1 MAKEEVVETTEQVEE
16 QTSESTPETV
26 ETSEKA
32 PQKEVTS
39 EQVEQAK
46 EAAQA
51 YVANLKYKFLEQ
63 EKEFNPL
70 LKDLVKTPEVEKL
83 VKELHEKADG
93 LDFIKPRFHETREKL
108 KATETQYNQIQ
119 QEIASLGGLIK
130 QGDLDTFFEKI
141 ELSPQKV
148 FQWVLQKVQEQEMP
162 PQQRA
167 ALEQARNE
175 QKRAQMLETQTSSQQ
190 QQLQAYAVQ
199 ARTAELEL
207 ATTRP
212 EVRSFA
218 DTFDA
223 QVGKP
228 GAFKQEVI
236 KQGTLAF
243 HTTGKDIPVEEAV
256 RLVMDTYGRFISA
269 GATAAKP
276 TPGVVMP
283 SQAAEANAAKAVIP
297 NIQGKGSS
305 PARKT
310 FKSTDELRQLAQQM
324 DN

>member
-1 MAKEEVVETTEQVEE
+1 MAKDEVVETPET
-16 QTSESTPETV
+16 TSEDTSAPEAAAETAAAEATPEQA
-26 ETSEKA
+26 EA
-32 PQKEVTS
+32 AKEVT
-39 EQVEQAK
+39 
-46 EAAQA
+46 QA

-93 LDFIKPRFHETREKL
+93 LDFIKPRFHETRDKL

-119 QEIASLGGLIK
+119 KEIADLGGLIK

-175 QKRAQMLETQTSSQQ
+175 QKRAQMLESQTSSQQ

-207 ATTRP
+207 ATTQP

-218 DTFDA
+218 DTFDT

-243 HTTGKDIPVEEAV
+243 HTTGKDIPVAEAV
-256 RLVMDTYGRFISA
+256 KMVMDTYGRFINA

-283 SQAAEANAAKAVIP
+283 SQETGAQTAKAVIP
-297 NIQGKGSS
+297 NIQGKGGSS
-305 PARKT
+305 PARKAI
-310 FKSTDELRQLAQQM
+310 KSTDELRQLAQQM